1 MAYEQDQ
8 TAHNFKSKMAIVDLS
23 TDAAQVI
30 SSVPAVLEGIYVDT
44 GLSAHACP
52 ILDDTT
58 TKFSLVASLAAGTML
73 KFPNPIFNKLT
84 VNSNDAATG
93 VIVVFYREV

>member
-8 TAHNFKSKMAIVDLS
+8 TSHNFKSKMAIVDLS
-23 TDAAQVI
+23 GNDPVVI
-30 SSVPAVLEGIYVDT
+30 SSVPTVLEGIYVDT
-44 GLSAHACP
+44 VLSAHACP
-52 ILDDTT
+52 ILDDATS
-58 TKFSLVASLAAGTML
+58 KFSLVASLAAGTML
-73 KFPNPIFNKLT
+73 KFPNPIFEKLT